1 MTVTCTTR
9 LALFGCVA
17 LLTACS
23 NTQGDENVF
32 TVGKALYQNMKTE
45 ATTEPDPNAVAQVAQ
60 HALANSDGALAI
72 YRLEKRKA
80 VAVIRPIADN
90 GAYRSWASYGVSD
103 RRSVSSRNGILTST
117 RGLGNDLMSSDL
129 SALLSLVADRKEG
142 TARIEQRYLDG
153 ENQIV
158 TIASD
163 CTVTRG
169 DRAHFAT
176 PVEPHVQVRRMT
188 AVCRQ
193 DTQTVN
199 NWYLVTKSGDIVQSR
214 HWAGPDFGYS
224 TLQRLR

>member
-1 MTVTCTTR
+1 MTVTITTR
-9 LALFGCVA
+9 VALLGCVA
-17 LLTACS
+17 FLSACS

-32 TVGKALYQNMKTE
+32 TVGKALYQQIKTDPGT
-45 ATTEPDPNAVAQVAQ
+45 APDPNAVAQVAQ
-60 HALANSDGALAI
+60 HALTNSQGPLAI

-80 VAVIRPIADN
+80 VAVIRPIAEN

-103 RRSVSSRNGILTST
+103 RRSVSSRNGVMTST

-129 SALLSLVADRKEG
+129 SALLALVADRKDGE
-142 TARIEQRYLDG
+142 ARIEQRYLDG

-169 DRAHFAT
+169 EREHFAT
-176 PVEPHVQVRRMT
+176 PADRHVHVTRMAAT
-188 AVCRQ
+188 CHQ
-193 DTQTVN
+193 DTRSVN
-199 NWYLVTKSGDIVQSR
+199 NSYLVTDAGNIVQSR